1 MTYRTLSPSA
11 ALIAMLYFFVV
22 TLITAVTMVIVHD
35 RVPDMTK
42 YPPLPDIFLD
52 NVPLIPFAFVMCEL
66 CGLILFIMS
75 LLLLVFHKHRFV
87 NEIHSKSFRSLSGIF
102 YWR

>member
-1 MTYRTLSPSA
+1 
-11 ALIAMLYFFVV
+11 MLYFFVV

-66 CGLILFIMS
+66 CGLILFLMS
-75 LLLLVFHKHRFV
+75 ILLLVFHKHR
-87 NEIHSKSFRSLSGIF
+87 
-102 YWR
+102 